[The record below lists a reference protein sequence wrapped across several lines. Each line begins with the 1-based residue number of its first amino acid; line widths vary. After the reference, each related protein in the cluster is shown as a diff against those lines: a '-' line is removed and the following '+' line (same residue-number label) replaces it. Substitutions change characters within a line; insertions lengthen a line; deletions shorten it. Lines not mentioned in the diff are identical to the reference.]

1 MVMQFRSAH
10 PVLSAVLIGAVT
22 LAPVVDAQASPLA
35 TKFRSIHAMQPEGGE
50 GEAADDVAAEAPAEE
65 APAPAAEGPAPAPAA
80 AAPAGPP
87 PSKGLGML
95 ISGAVIVGA
104 YSLPLIGYGAYVV
117 ALGRAADK
125 AVDGMGVVETGGN
138 IVGGVLLTMGII
150 GLAVG
155 GPLLG
160 VGAYRFSKYQKW
172 KSSQTVFLPSA
183 GRTAFGTITPGL
195 EIRF

>member
-1 MVMQFRSAH
+1 
-10 PVLSAVLIGAVT
+10 
-22 LAPVVDAQASPLA
+22 
-35 TKFRSIHAMQPEGGE
+35 
-50 GEAADDVAAEAPAEE
+50 
-65 APAPAAEGPAPAPAA
+65 
-80 AAPAGPP
+80 
-87 PSKGLGML
+87 ML

-104 YSLPLIGYGAYVV
+104 YSLPLIGYGAAVV
-117 ALGRAADK
+117 AAGRAADE
-125 AVDGMGVVETGGN
+125 ATGDTGVVEAGGN
-138 IVGGVLLTMGII
+138 ILGGALLAMGVI

-172 KSSQTVFLPSA
+172 KQGQQALILPSA